1 MGEAKGIEIKKE
13 GSIEAAEIDK
23 RMLVDR
29 HYYSIASKATL
40 KKPTELNIPKDKFK
54 DFFGVDWDEAV
65 EAGKVFNAKDACEKL
80 QIDADK
86 MNEMWGTAK
95 KEKKLVKFGGGF
107 YCASLPCGDDQ
118 IYAFNGFF
126 MSMRSKFVAE
136 GVSIYYYL
144 VDWESSAC
152 AWEDFR
158 GKVLGPTDPEAA
170 PGDNGVH
177 ASASPFEALAER
189 VNWLGYRAD
198 RDPFGKLMLKAGV
211 SRSLIKDWSNDP
223 QVTFGVL
230 PMTKSIFDTLE
241 DMDSDL
247 CLAHCQLIASFAGE
261 KKEAKKEGG
270 SVKEVEVLKAKLSAY
285 EELARAVAAIQAF
298 KVPGNE
304 DVKAKAKAKAR
315 SAAKAKPKAKTRV
328 KKVKKETEASG
339 DTVAVGQSEAPAGSD
354 SKASADA
361 SAAPAVVEVPPPPVE
376 SA

>member
-1 MGEAKGIEIKKE
+1 
-13 GSIEAAEIDK
+13 
-23 RMLVDR
+23 
-29 HYYSIASKATL
+29 
-40 KKPTELNIPKDKFK
+40 
-54 DFFGVDWDEAV
+54 
-65 EAGKVFNAKDACEKL
+65 
-80 QIDADK
+80 

-170 PGDNGVH
+170 PADSLRGAILAQWEELGLKSKPDTGDNGVH

-189 VNWLGYRAD
+189 VNWLGDRAD

-247 CLAHCQLIASFAGE
+247 CLAHCQMIASFAGE
-261 KKEAKKEGG
+261 KKEAKKEGAG
-270 SVKEVEVLKAKLSAY
+270 AKKLEALQAKVSAY

-298 KVPGNE
+298 KVPGSE
-304 DVKAKAKAKAR
+304 DVKLKAKPKAKAKAR
-315 SAAKAKPKAKTRV
+315 VKRV
-328 KKVKKETEASG
+328 KKEVENSEDTEVAGQPET
-339 DTVAVGQSEAPAGSD
+339 PAGGNT
-354 SKASADA
+354 KGPPQA
-361 SAAPAVVEVPPPPVE
+361 SAASVSAEVPPPPLE

>member
-1 MGEAKGIEIKKE
+1 MG
-13 GSIEAAEIDK
+13 
-23 RMLVDR
+23 
-29 HYYSIASKATL
+29 
-40 KKPTELNIPKDKFK
+40 
-54 DFFGVDWDEAV
+54 
-65 EAGKVFNAKDACEKL
+65 
-80 QIDADK
+80 
-86 MNEMWGTAK
+86 
-95 KEKKLVKFGGGF
+95 
-107 YCASLPCGDDQ
+107 
-118 IYAFNGFF
+118 
-126 MSMRSKFVAE
+126 FVAE

-170 PGDNGVH
+170 PADSLRGAILAQWEELGLKSKPDTGDNGVH

-189 VNWLGYRAD
+189 VNWLGDRAD

-261 KKEAKKEGG
+261 KKEAKKDGG

-285 EELARAVAAIQAF
+285 EELARAAAAIQAF

-304 DVKAKAKAKAR
+304 DVK
-315 SAAKAKPKAKTRV
+315 AKAKPKAKTRV

-339 DTVAVGQSEAPAGSD
+339 DTEAVGQSEAPAGSD